1 MNNHLARLIK
11 QYDNRGLLLDS
22 VLFILLV
29 VGTHNPK
36 LIGKDKRLATYTH
49 EDFDLLFSFVKLFKK
64 FITTPN
70 VLTEVSNL
78 SGHLFK
84 TDFPAKFAQYIN
96 LMDEHYV
103 PAKKIC
109 NSDLFYDVGIT
120 DTAIAD
126 LAKDQYL
133 VLTDDLRLVGKLEKR
148 SVDVINFNHIRVL
161 AWR

>member
-1 MNNHLARLIK
+1 MNNYLAKLIK

-22 VLFILLV
+22 VLFVLLV
-29 VGTHNPK
+29 VGTYNPK
-36 LIGKDKRLATYTH
+36 LIGTDKRLATYTH

-64 FITTPN
+64 LITIPN

-84 TDFPAKFAQYIN
+84 TDFPNKFAQYID
-96 LMDEHYV
+96 LMDEHHV
-103 PAKKIC
+103 AAKKIC
-109 NSDLFYDVGIT
+109 RSDLFHDVGVT
-120 DTAIAD
+120 DTTIAD
-126 LAKDQYL
+126 LAKDRYL

-148 SVDVINFNHIRVL
+148 SIDVINFNHIRVL